1 MATKKTKPTSN
12 ELGGDGAVEPAV
24 IVGANDPGAATRDVN
39 YLLDL
44 APIQERNHRDLG
56 LSDEEVVEMFSNME
70 LQRRFEL
77 LAARGQREGFIRG
90 FLHLYDGQEAIS
102 TGTAFA
108 LQRGKDQVITAY
120 RDHGHAL
127 ALGMSPKE
135 CMAELYGRIDGCSRG
150 KGGSM
155 HFFSKEKGFLGGHGI
170 VGGQIPLAVGVA
182 FGLKYKGT
190 DNVCVGFMGDG
201 AAQQGAVHEACNL
214 AGLYN
219 LPSILVVENNLYGMG
234 TSVARSSAVLDLYK
248 RAAGYDMHGA
258 LINGMDVLEVYA
270 QMKHFVALARKG
282 EPSFLEIRTYRFRG
296 HSASDAQNYR
306 TKAEMEARK
315 NDDPIARLKNYLVDQ
330 KVADVEQL
338 NNIEDEIKQTCEDA
352 VTFAK
357 NSPVPDISTMY
368 EDVYVGDYPF
378 IC

>member
-1 MATKKTKPTSN
+1 MATKSKKTDI
-12 ELGGDGAVEPAV
+12 GGDGAVEPAV
-24 IVGANDPGAATRDVN
+24 IVGAKDPGASSRDVN

-44 APIQERNHRDLG
+44 APIQERNHKDLG
-56 LSDEEVVEMFSNME
+56 LSDEDVLEMFRNME

-108 LQRGKDQVITAY
+108 LERGKDQVITAY

-127 ALGMSPKE
+127 ALGMDPNA
-135 CMAELYGRIDGCSRG
+135 CMAELFGRIDGCSRG

-190 DNVCVGFMGDG
+190 DNICVGFMGDG
-201 AAQQGAVHEACNL
+201 AAQQGAVHEACNI

-219 LPSILVVENNLYGMG
+219 LPAILVVENNLYGMG

-248 RAAGYDMHGA
+248 RAEGYDMHGA

-296 HSASDAQNYR
+296 HSASDAQHYR

-315 NDDPIARLKNYLVDQ
+315 NDDPIAGLKNYLVDK
-330 KVADVEQL
+330 KVSDVEAL
-338 NNIEDEIKQTCEDA
+338 NAIEDNIKQICEDA

-357 NSPVPDISTMY
+357 NSPQPDIKTMY
-368 EDVYVGDYPF
+368 EDVYVGDYDF
-378 IC
+378 IS